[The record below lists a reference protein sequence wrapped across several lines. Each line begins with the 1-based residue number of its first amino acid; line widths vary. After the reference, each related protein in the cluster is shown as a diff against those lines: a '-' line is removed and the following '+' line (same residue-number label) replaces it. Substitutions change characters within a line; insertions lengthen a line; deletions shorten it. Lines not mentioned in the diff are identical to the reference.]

1 MATDK
6 DAGTPRIFLAR
17 HGMLIDPA
25 KLALILISPMQ
36 RARKTYELMFAPT
49 TRQIVLE
56 SKAIITPE
64 LTEWKYGDYEGLT
77 TKEIRKLRESRGLNG
92 KDWDHFRD
100 GWSPEQVVERLDIII
115 ERIREIHKPNMHGEN
130 TCDVLL
136 VAHGHSL
143 RSFVRRWLNYP
154 IDFPLSAMLEPGG
167 IGILSYQ
174 HHNINEPAF
183 LLGMA
188 LP

>member
-1 MATDK
+1 MLTSE
-6 DAGTPRIFLAR
+6 LE
-17 HGMLIDPA
+17 GMLIDPA

-100 GWSPEQVVERLDIII
+100 GWYVRKVLFATNPSRVVAIRGHMPSFGSDKLLCSPELSRNLGKRRSSAAKVSFCFLKLSSFSTFDLERATLTP
-115 ERIREIHKPNMHGEN
+115 K
-130 TCDVLL
+130 
-136 VAHGHSL
+136 
-143 RSFVRRWLNYP
+143 
-154 IDFPLSAMLEPGG
+154 SA
-167 IGILSYQ
+167 
-174 HHNINEPAF
+174 
-183 LLGMA
+183 
-188 LP
+188 